1 MRRSTRFSL
10 IGVLFAAL
18 WPVTAGGYGVYDY
31 MGDRGYHPYARS
43 TEGKHRPGSLRLQT
57 GMTGDGYYVR
67 AWLEGLDPGELQV
80 YLRGNRLVLQIARS
94 DRTGV
99 QRPDARRVSRWQ
111 MRFRRQLRL
120 PYDADRTGMTT
131 RVKNGIMEIHIPR
144 RHRYI
149 PTDPAFTR

>member
-1 MRRSTRFSL
+1 
-10 IGVLFAAL
+10 
-18 WPVTAGGYGVYDY
+18 
-31 MGDRGYHPYARS
+31 
-43 TEGKHRPGSLRLQT
+43 
-57 GMTGDGYYVR
+57 MTGDGYYVR
-67 AWLEGLDPGELQV
+67 AWLEGLDPGYLQV

-99 QRPDARRVSRWQ
+99 QRPDASRVSRWQ

-131 RVKNGIMEIHIPR
+131 RAKNGIMEIYIPR

-149 PTDPAFTR
+149 PTDPAFIR